1 MADKLGHAQ
10 HPLRRLAALLV
21 MNSGHGFFRTG
32 FSTAFSPGAVQFEL
46 AATRHPESTKPLE
59 NPDRRAL
66 GASFD
71 LIS

>member
-1 MADKLGHAQ
+1 MVFSAQ
-10 HPLRRLAALLV
+10 
-21 MNSGHGFFRTG
+21 GFL
-32 FSTAFSPGAVQFEL
+32 TAFSPGAVQFEL

>member
-1 MADKLGHAQ
+1 MVFSAQ
-10 HPLRRLAALLV
+10 
-21 MNSGHGFFRTG
+21 GFL
-32 FSTAFSPGAVQFEL
+32 TAFSPGGVQFEL

-66 GASFD
+66 GASLD